1 MARVEPRRVV
11 VSFRTTEREGALSGQ
26 KTLMVVGG
34 KCVVVGVCHVHI
46 ARPFKR
52 LGVIFVVVFRSSCL
66 ASLQALRQIGRR
78 PLALCS
84 RASRVVGVVE
94 IAENR

>member
-11 VSFRTTEREGALSGQ
+11 IRFRTTEREGALSGQ

-52 LGVIFVVVFRSSCL
+52 LVAIFVTVFRSGSFTR
-66 ASLQALRQIGRR
+66 LQALR
-78 PLALCS
+78 
-84 RASRVVGVVE
+84 
-94 IAENR
+94 

>member
-34 KCVVVGVCHVHI
+34 KCIVVGVCRIHI

-52 LGVIFVVVFRSSCL
+52 LVAIFVTVYTYGSFDRL
-66 ASLQALRQIGRR
+66 QSLRYIGRR
-78 PLALCS
+78 PLALL
-84 RASRVVGVVE
+84 
-94 IAENR
+94 